1 MMLEEVTHL
10 LKIWGYLLKIWGTM
24 GVNSKG
30 PHSPHLVGV
39 MLNTPIDHPHLQA
52 QVIEVVLPHHNIV
65 NQITCAATTKAETE
79 PIQEGPV
86 FHPDLAMMN

>member
-1 MMLEEVTHL
+1 MLEEVTHL
-10 LKIWGYLLKIWGTM
+10 LKTCRGTM
-24 GVNSKG
+24 GVNSN

-65 NQITCAATTKAETE
+65 NQVCDPAHVNIVLKIWQKIREIDFT
-79 PIQEGPV
+79 
-86 FHPDLAMMN
+86 

>member
-1 MMLEEVTHL
+1 MMLEAVIH
-10 LKIWGYLLKIWGTM
+10 LLKIWGTM
-24 GVNSKG
+24 GVNSNNN

-65 NQITCAATTKAETE
+65 NQVCDPAHANKHGALKLEINAKKS
-79 PIQEGPV
+79 
-86 FHPDLAMMN
+86 

>member
-1 MMLEEVTHL
+1 MMLEEVTHR
-10 LKIWGYLLKIWGTM
+10 LKICRGTM
-24 GVNSKG
+24 GVNSN

-65 NQITCAATTKAETE
+65 NQVCDPAHANKHGALKLEINAKK
-79 PIQEGPV
+79 
-86 FHPDLAMMN
+86 NS